1 MVKKQ
6 NENWLKDHRRSEA
19 EKIIAEIRRK
29 ARLGVEDRKI
39 FAINLGKMVESLD
52 YSSPFKATKE
62 VFEIAGLSDGY
73 QKRKR
78 FICFV
83 TEYDDLNADTEFTST
98 PWKFIALS
106 EAIAQLRCKSL
117 HTEELDKAKNRAYR
131 ELIENSSYAAK
142 YIPSNASEISAFELL
157 KEYALAIENAILERT
172 KIADLWSLLDNTPI
186 DVTHV
191 DEDETLDLDRVEL
204 LPDALRSSYFK
215 PFVEHAKF
223 ETPSF
228 YKPDYAKRGWASPE
242 TMLGCLVLNTKIN
255 AFILPQFIRKDFADF
270 GSKGS
275 EEVEIKLVRWM
286 YENDIYLDQ
295 VNYEFG
301 KKHSYA
307 EDGFGWHTIDC
318 SVVYEVFLRL
328 VPDYDN
334 KPTIE
339 LRVSP
344 IRTLSDTFEDSYI
357 YYLSFNEISDVST
370 RFHEV
375 LSEAKNSGYRSRQ
388 TEHFFIQYPDWD
400 TGEIDFNETDPD
412 YDNFELIFEGCVG
425 SDTENALGQAIAILP
440 RGWLEYPT
448 LYLQIH
454 ELEAD
459 IPAMIVDDFDSGR
472 ANGWVENSTS
482 AKILLGHPDLSFH
495 PLDEA
500 APAEAGLF
508 KENSLGASLF
518 NNAVFEDEGNRITD
532 QLIQQTHVICE
543 AGFRYYEYLH
553 ETYHSAI
560 QRI

>member
-1 MVKKQ
+1 MVKTQ

-19 EKIIAEIRRK
+19 EKIIAELRRK

-83 TEYDDLNADTEFTST
+83 TEHDDVNVDTEFTST

-106 EAIAQLRCKSL
+106 EAVAQLRCKSL
-117 HTEELDKAKNRAYR
+117 QTEELDKAKNRAYR

-157 KEYALAIENAILERT
+157 NEYGLAIENAILERT
-172 KIADLWSLLDNTPI
+172 KIADLWSLLDDTPI
-186 DVTHV
+186 GVTSIA
-191 DEDETLDLDRVEL
+191 EDETLDLDRVEL

-223 ETPSF
+223 ETTSF

-242 TMLGCLVLNTKIN
+242 TKLGFLVLKTKIN

-270 GSKGS
+270 CSNSS

-286 YENDIYLDQ
+286 HENDIYLDQ
-295 VNYEFG
+295 VNNEFG
-301 KKHSYA
+301 KKHSYD
-307 EDGFGWHTIDC
+307 EDGFGWHTIGC
-318 SVVYEVFLRL
+318 NVIYEVFLRL

-334 KPTIE
+334 KPKIE

-344 IRTLSDTFEDSYI
+344 IRMHNDSFEDSYR
-357 YYLSFNEISDVST
+357 YYLSFNEISEVGTS
-370 RFHEV
+370 FYEV
-375 LSEAKNSGYRSRQ
+375 LSEAENSGYEAHQ
-388 TEHFFIQYPDWD
+388 TQSVFIQYPDWD
-400 TGEIDFNETDPD
+400 TGEVDFNSD
-412 YDNFELIFEGCVG
+412 YPGFEQLDLIFERCI
-425 SDTENALGQAIAILP
+425 SPNTENALVQPLAILP
-440 RGWLEYPT
+440 EGWLEYPS
-448 LYLQIH
+448 LYSQIN

-459 IPAMIVDDFDSGR
+459 IPEIIVDDFGSGR

-495 PLDEA
+495 PSVEA
-500 APAEAGLF
+500 APADAGLF
-508 KENSLGASLF
+508 KEKSLGASLF
-518 NNAVFEDEGNRITD
+518 NNAVFEKEGNRITD
-532 QLIQQTHVICE
+532 QIIQQTNVICE